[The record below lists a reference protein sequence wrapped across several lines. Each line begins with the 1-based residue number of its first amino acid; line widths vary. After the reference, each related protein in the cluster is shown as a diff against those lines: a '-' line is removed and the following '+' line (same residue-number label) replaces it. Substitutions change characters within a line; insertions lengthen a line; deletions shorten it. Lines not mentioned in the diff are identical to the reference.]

1 MCGIA
6 GYFGR
11 RDIPAERVDR
21 CLALMGRRG
30 PDAAAAYRSRTRG
43 GRTALLL
50 HSRLS
55 IIDLAE
61 RSHQPFRFGDKV
73 LSFNGEIYNYLEL
86 RPDLA
91 RTGPPFV
98 TSGDTEVLIR
108 LLAHVPAKWPRFAEI
123 EHAPL
128 GEFGM
133 DGRALDRAEGMWA
146 FALYDEAS
154 ESMMLSRDR
163 FGEKPL
169 HIMRDDGGI
178 YFGSEVKFVA
188 ELAGSW
194 PSIDVDHLRR
204 YMVNGYKALYKQSH
218 GFFHGVRELAPGTS
232 LLIDRDG
239 AETVERYWQPARL
252 AADETIAYGDAVDL
266 VRAALIRSVR
276 LRLRADVPLAFC
288 LSGGVDSNAL
298 IAIAKRV
305 LGYDVHGFTIMNSD
319 ARYDEREMVEIAVR
333 EMDLRHTA
341 VPVDRTDFLANLRA
355 LVRQHDA
362 PVYTITYYVQWQLM
376 QQIAAHRYRIS
387 ISGTGADELFSGYF
401 DHHNLY
407 LAEVRGDPARHAEA
421 LADWRRH
428 IAPIVRNPF
437 LQDPDVFAV
446 RPHERG
452 HIYLN
457 ADEFAGFLQSEWS
470 EPFAESRYEDSVLR
484 NRMLNELFHEAV
496 PPILH
501 EDDLNAMYYSIENR
515 SPYLDRTLFET
526 MMRIPTR
533 HLVRRGR
540 AKALL
545 RDAVADIAPKAV
557 IDNPRKVGFNAPIL
571 DLLDVADP
579 DVRGALLDD
588 SPIFDLVRRDRVEA
602 LIGRASLPNSESK
615 FLFYFINSKMFLE
628 EFTH

>member
-1 MCGIA
+1 MCGVA
-6 GYFGR
+6 GYFGSQ
-11 RDIPAERVDR
+11 DIPAERVER
-21 CLALMGRRG
+21 CLKLMRRRG
-30 PDAAAAYRSRTRG
+30 PDAAAAYRHRTSN
-43 GRTALLL
+43 GRTGLLL

-55 IIDLAE
+55 IIDLDE
-61 RSHQPFRFGDKV
+61 RSNQPFRFADKV
-73 LSFNGEIYNYLEL
+73 LSFGGEIYNYLEL

-91 RTGPPFV
+91 RTGPTFK

-108 LLAHVPAKWPRFAEI
+108 LLAD
-123 EHAPL
+123 
-128 GEFGM
+128 M
-133 DGRALDRAEGMWA
+133 DGGALDRAEGMWS
-146 FALYDEAS
+146 FALFDEAS
-154 ESMMLSRDR
+154 ERLMLSRDR

-169 HIMRDDGGI
+169 YVMREQDGI
-178 YFGSEVKFVA
+178 YFGSEVKFIA
-188 ELAGSW
+188 ELAGGW
-194 PSIDVDHLRR
+194 PSIDLDHLRR
-204 YMVNGYKALYKQSH
+204 YMVNGYKALYKQPH
-218 GFFHGVRELAPGTS
+218 GFFHGVREVAPGTS
-232 LLIDRDG
+232 LVIDRHG
-239 AETVERYWQPARL
+239 GERAERYWQAARL
-252 AADETIAYGDAVDL
+252 NANETMAYGDAVAL
-266 VRAALIRSVR
+266 VREALIRSVK

-305 LGYDVHGFTIMNSD
+305 FGYDVHGFTIMNSD
-319 ARYDEREMVEIAVR
+319 ARYDEREMVEVAVR
-333 EMDLRHTA
+333 EMELRHTA
-341 VPVDRTDFLANLRA
+341 VPIERTDFLANLRT
-355 LVRQHDA
+355 LVRQHDC

-376 QQIAAHRYRIS
+376 QQIAAHRYKVS

-401 DHHNLY
+401 DHHNMY
-407 LAEVRGDPARHAEA
+407 LAEVRHDPARHAEA
-421 LADWRRH
+421 LADWRQH

-437 LQDPDVFAV
+437 LQDPDVFT
-446 RPHERG
+446 RSPDERR

-457 ADEFAGFLQSEWS
+457 SEEFAGHLVCEWS
-470 EPFAESRYEDSVLR
+470 EPFAEERYEESVLR

-571 DLLDVADP
+571 DLLDVADSE
-579 DVRGALLDD
+579 VRAALLDH
-588 SPIFDLVRRDRVEA
+588 SPIFDVVRRDRIEA
-602 LIGRASLPNSESK
+602 LIGRRALPNSESK
-615 FLFYFINSKMFLE
+615 FLFYFINAKIFLE
-628 EFTH
+628 EFANLSGRSEAA

>member
-6 GYFGR
+6 GYFGH
-11 RDIPAERVDR
+11 RDIAAEPAER
-21 CLALMGRRG
+21 CLKLMRRRG
-30 PDAAAAYRSRTRG
+30 PDAAAAYRHRTRN
-43 GRTALLL
+43 GRNALLL

-61 RSHQPFRFGDKV
+61 RSHQPFRSGDMV

-91 RTGPPFV
+91 RSGPAFV

-108 LLAHVPAKWPRFAEI
+108 LLA
-123 EHAPL
+123 
-128 GEFGM
+128 GM
-133 DGRALDRAEGMWA
+133 NGRALDQAEGMWA
-146 FALYDEAS
+146 FALFDEAG
-154 ESMMLSRDR
+154 ERLMLSRDR

-169 HIMRDDGGI
+169 YVMRDESGI
-178 YFGSEVKFVA
+178 FFGSEVKFIA
-188 ELAGSW
+188 ELAGLR
-194 PSIDVDHLRR
+194 PSIDLDHLRR

-218 GFFHGVRELAPGTS
+218 GFFHGVHELAPGTN
-232 LLIDRDG
+232 LNIDRDG
-239 AETVERYWQPARL
+239 SETVERYWKPSRL
-252 AADETIAYGDAVDL
+252 AVDETIAYDDAVAL
-266 VRAALIRSVR
+266 VREALIRSVK

-305 LGYDVHGFTIMNSD
+305 FGYDVHGFTIMNSD
-319 ARYDEREMVEIAVR
+319 ARYDEREMVEIAVK
-333 EMDLRHTA
+333 EMGLRHTA
-341 VPVDRTDFLANLRA
+341 VPLDGASFLGNLRM

-362 PVYTITYYVQWQLM
+362 PVYTISYYVQWQLM
-376 QQIAAHRYRIS
+376 KQIAASDYKIS

-401 DHHNLY
+401 DHHNMY
-407 LAEVRGDPARHAEA
+407 LAEVRGDPVRHAEA
-421 LADWRRH
+421 LADWHRH

-437 LQDPDVFAV
+437 LQDPDVFASE
-446 RPHERG
+446 PHERG

-457 ADEFAGFLQSEWS
+457 ADEFSDYLACSWS
-470 EPFAESRYEDSVLR
+470 ESFEEVRYEESVLR
-484 NRMLNELFHEAV
+484 NRMLNELFHEVV

-501 EDDLNAMYYSIENR
+501 EDDLNAMYYSVENR
-515 SPYLDRTLFET
+515 SPYLDRGLFET
-526 MMRIPTR
+526 TMKIPTR

-545 RDAVADIAPKAV
+545 RDAVADIAPRAV

-571 DLLDVADP
+571 DLLDLSDP

-588 SPIFDLVRRDRVEA
+588 GPIFEHVRRDRIET
-602 LIGRASLPNSESK
+602 LLDRSCLPNSESK
-615 FLFYFINSKMFLE
+615 FLFYFLNAKIFLE
-628 EFTH
+628 ELAG